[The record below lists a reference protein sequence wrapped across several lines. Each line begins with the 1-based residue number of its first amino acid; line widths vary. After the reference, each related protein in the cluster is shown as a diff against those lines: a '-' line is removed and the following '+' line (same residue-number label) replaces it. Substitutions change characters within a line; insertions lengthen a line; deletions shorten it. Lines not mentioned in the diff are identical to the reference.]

1 METVELFHRF
11 GIALAIGLLIGV
23 ERGWRERDDAAGSR
37 VAGIRTYGL
46 ICLLGAIWGGL
57 VPVIGPWPLVV
68 SGLGMGMAVA
78 LFQWR
83 EGVAHEQF
91 SATGVVASFVT
102 FALGAFALLGDTAVA
117 GAAGI
122 AAVALLTARE
132 LLHDFLRRITWQE
145 IRSAVVLL
153 AMTFIALP
161 ILPDRTIDPWQ
172 AVNPRD
178 IWLMTVMIAAISYAG
193 YIVVRLTA
201 DRVALIYSAMAGA
214 LISSTTV
221 TLLNARLGK
230 TSPSHGGAAAAAI
243 CIGWIVSLLRMTAV
257 ASVLSIALL
266 PVLVGPIAAAVVVL
280 AAAAGV
286 FYARSTEEGP
296 AKPSFG
302 NPFDLG
308 PVLGFGLLLTAILVV
323 TKIAHNA
330 FGQSGLLPLAAVSG
344 FADVDPITISVAKL
358 SGAGLAPQVAAAA
371 VLLAATSN
379 MLTKIGVCVVFGG
392 ARFGLPLVL
401 VGVGAIAAAGTAFAL
416 WP

>member
-1 METVELFHRF
+1 MGTVELFQRF

-23 ERGWRERDDAAGSR
+23 ERGWRERDDADGSR

-46 ICLLGAIWGGL
+46 MCLLGAIWGGL
-57 VPVIGPWPLVV
+57 VPVVGPWPLVV
-68 SGLGMGMAVA
+68 SGLGMGIAVA
-78 LFQWR
+78 LFHWR
-83 EGVAHEQF
+83 EGVAHKQF
-91 SATGVVASFVT
+91 SATSVVASFVT

-122 AAVALLTARE
+122 AAVALLTARD
-132 LLHDFLRRITWQE
+132 LLHDFLRRITWPE

-153 AMTFIALP
+153 AMTFVALP

-178 IWLMTVMIAAISYAG
+178 IWMMTVIIAAISYAG

-201 DRVALIYSAMAGA
+201 DRVALIYSAIAGA

-230 TSPSHGGAAAAAI
+230 KSPSHGGAAAAAI

-266 PVLVGPIAAAVVVL
+266 PVLARPIAAAVLVL
-280 AAAAGV
+280 AAVAGV
-286 FYARSTEEGP
+286 FYAGSTQEGP
-296 AKPSFG
+296 AKPNFG

-323 TKIAHNA
+323 TKIANNA

-358 SGAGLAPQVAAAA
+358 SGAGLAPQIAAAA

-392 ARFGLPLVL
+392 VRFGLPLVL
-401 VGVGAIAAAGTAFAL
+401 AGVGAIAAGCVTFAL

>member
-1 METVELFHRF
+1 
-11 GIALAIGLLIGV
+11 
-23 ERGWRERDDAAGSR
+23 
-37 VAGIRTYGL
+37 
-46 ICLLGAIWGGL
+46 
-57 VPVIGPWPLVV
+57 
-68 SGLGMGMAVA
+68 
-78 LFQWR
+78 
-83 EGVAHEQF
+83 
-91 SATGVVASFVT
+91 
-102 FALGAFALLGDTAVA
+102 
-117 GAAGI
+117 
-122 AAVALLTARE
+122 
-132 LLHDFLRRITWQE
+132 
-145 IRSAVVLL
+145 
-153 AMTFIALP
+153 
-161 ILPDRTIDPWQ
+161 
-172 AVNPRD
+172 
-178 IWLMTVMIAAISYAG
+178 
-193 YIVVRLTA
+193 
-201 DRVALIYSAMAGA
+201 MAGA

-344 FADVDPITISVAKL
+344 FADVAPITISVAKL